1 MIFIIINH
9 NVSRSSRSCCRTSSC
24 CCRTGFSPI
33 EEARFFYN
41 ALEIKD
47 FSNIGKYN
55 KESIEIQ
62 KLAKD
67 LPASPSTITK
77 RLYLLALPEQVQNML
92 EAKDIGLLVVEQ
104 ISRLR
109 RLDIHH

>member
-1 MIFIIINH
+1 M
-9 NVSRSSRSCCRTSSC
+9 
-24 CCRTGFSPI
+24 FSPV

-67 LPASPSTITK
+67 LPASAFTISKIVFGTLVFQITYFFFST
-77 RLYLLALPEQVQNML
+77 
-92 EAKDIGLLVVEQ
+92 
-104 ISRLR
+104 
-109 RLDIHH
+109 